1 LRRPRKSRAGRRAG
15 GAAVDGRQCRSAC
28 GICLGK
34 EDNGA
39 TLPGCGADT
48 GSDRPESREEFRESA
63 EVLAIS
69 VWNCHGV
76 VVCFAGEKK
85 KMTGRVHNTEE
96 EPRQQV
102 GPSCQQVE
110 CGCSVNW
117 ASAREDVNWAGMVV
131 GQPMKSFILLY
142 FIIYSPFSI
151 SKFTLNFEFEF
162 KLVSNFILNYFIKF
176 KSINSENIISLYII
190 YSPFS
195 FPPISFN
202 SSPHYHY
209 YIFIHFITIVLK
221 CTTNKTPI

>member
-1 LRRPRKSRAGRRAG
+1 MVPGFIGPGGGWLRRPRKSRTGRRAG
-15 GAAVDGRQCRSAC
+15 GAAADGSQRTRQCRSAC

-76 VVCFAGEKK
+76 AVCFAGEKK

-102 GPSCQQVE
+102 GPSCHWGAGYMVLGPGE
-110 CGCSVNW
+110 RLSNG
-117 ASAREDVNWAGMVV
+117 SADEIRPIWPVRH
-131 GQPMKSFILLY
+131 SLF
-142 FIIYSPFSI
+142 FF
-151 SKFTLNFEFEF
+151 
-162 KLVSNFILNYFIKF
+162 LVSFLVFYF
-176 KSINSENIISLYII
+176 
-190 YSPFS
+190 PQ
-195 FPPISFN
+195 
-202 SSPHYHY
+202 
-209 YIFIHFITIVLK
+209 V
-221 CTTNKTPI
+221 